1 PGGSPQRDWS
11 PKRQVVAFVVLTA
24 LLSSIFYAL
33 IIRDAVLGAG
43 VGLYVMALMWRPGV
57 AAFLMRL
64 MSRRDRRGVGWIP
77 EWPAPLGLGYIIRVL
92 YAAPVYLLVWGLG
105 FGGFQ
110 TEHWGMLAADF
121 NLPQTPA
128 SGLLVLATVGVAF
141 SMITATGEEIG
152 WRGLLVPELAK
163 FTGFGGAALI
173 SGVIWTLYH
182 APLLIFSDYN
192 SGTSVWY
199 GMACFAV
206 MAIAISVVM
215 AWLTLW
221 SGSLWPA
228 ALMHASHNLFIQG
241 VLDTATVDRG
251 ITKWLTTEFGVG
263 LAVTSVLAAA
273 VAWRMAARQGLGRPV
288 V

>member
-1 PGGSPQRDWS
+1 MDWS
-11 PKRQVVAFVVLTA
+11 PKRKVVAFVVLTA

-33 IIRDAVLGAG
+33 IIRGGGLGAG
-43 VGLYVMALMWRPGV
+43 GGLYVMALMWCPGV
-57 AAFLMRL
+57 AAILVRL
-64 MSRRDRRGVGWIP
+64 ISQGNLRGMGWIP
-77 EWPAPLGLGYIIRVL
+77 KGPAQLGLGYIIPVL

-273 VAWRMAARQGLGRPV
+273 VAWRMAARQGLGRPAT
-288 V
+288 